1 MRKKKA
7 EIAPAPVETDFYT
20 EALKAFDV
28 ALPPTEE
35 ELEALRLAEAEKVR
49 KRIWRIRV
57 AILAVVAV
65 TAITLAL
72 WRPWENG
79 SDPPVLGEPGG
90 SSAFSDPI
98 KISFRVYSRPGDTDP
113 SDAARIDLWDYLGG
127 QSASLIQQLELLDW
141 IYMPSISFSPAPAI
155 GDIIIN
161 QGDGDRCIAFNS
173 DGLIFAEGYMAR
185 PDDALWNDIFDL
197 LPMDATTRVG
207 SYFIELA
214 DGSQLQLTIHVDGS
228 FIALREQEVIYSGSW
243 ARVQDHLL
251 LYTDDSQVGLCT
263 LLLNSEGKMVYSNPN
278 SSWLLKELNNA
289 GWLYHESAG
298 QVAAMAVKLTALDTG
313 AQYMQTARLNP
324 WQFDQ
329 FLYWMDDLQWSTQM
343 PTGSILQMCGKLTLY
358 PLDDDSAYPSR
369 EVEFSYDGVLRYFGR
384 YVKLDDAQWMRFLQ
398 FISVVGSNELS
409 LDQYASQKS
418 GESRMLLL
426 FAQTG
431 SGVSIYI
438 QDDETDETY
447 EGRYAMIGDLVL
459 LAGPDGM
466 REMLLYDRE
475 TKNLTTQSGQVM
487 ELIPIIYG
495 DYYPA
500 A

>member
-1 MRKKKA
+1 MRKKKQ
-7 EIAPAPVETDFYT
+7 EPLVEPVQVDFYQ

-28 ALPPTEE
+28 ELPPTEE
-35 ELEALRLAEAEKVR
+35 ELEDLRRAEEAKSNRRKKRIRLALGA
-49 KRIWRIRV
+49 V
-57 AILAVVAV
+57 AAIVILV
-65 TAITLAL
+65 LAL

-79 SDPPVLGEPGG
+79 SGPPVLGEPGV
-90 SSAFSDPI
+90 SSPFSDPI
-98 KISFRVYSRPGDTDP
+98 KISFRVYDRPGDTDP
-113 SDAARIDLWDYLGG
+113 SDAARIDLWEYYGG
-127 QSASLIQQLELLDW
+127 QAESLIKQLELLDW
-141 IYMPSISFSPAPAI
+141 IHMPSISFSPAPAI
-155 GDIIIN
+155 GDMIIN
-161 QGDGDRCIAFNS
+161 QGDGDRCITFNS

-197 LPMDATTRVG
+197 LPMNASTRIG
-207 SYFIELA
+207 SYYIELA

-228 FIALREQEVIYSGSW
+228 FIALREQEIIYSGSW
-243 ARVQDHLL
+243 ARVQDYLL
-251 LYTDDSQVGLCT
+251 LYTDDPQVGLCT
-263 LLLNSEGKMVYSNPN
+263 LLLNSEGKMAYSNPN
-278 SSWLLKELNNA
+278 SSWLLKELSNA

-298 QVAAMAVKLTALDTG
+298 QVVAMAVKLTAPDTG
-313 AQYMQTARLNP
+313 TQYLQTARLNP
-324 WQFDQ
+324 GQFAQ
-329 FLYWMDDLQWSTQM
+329 FLYWLNDLNLSTEVL
-343 PTGSILQMCGKLTLY
+343 TESIPKMCGKVTLY

-369 EVEFSYDGVLRYFGR
+369 EVEFSSDGVLRYYGR

-438 QDDETDETY
+438 KNDETY
-447 EGRYAMIGDLVL
+447 ETNEGRYVMIGALVL

-466 REMLLYDRE
+466 REIMLYDRD
-475 TKNLTTQSGQVM
+475 TGNLTTQTGQVM
-487 ELIPIIYG
+487 ELIPVIYG
-495 DYYPA
+495 EYEPA